1 MRDVTSTPPLVLVV
15 AAALAAGCPA
25 VRPLPVGV
33 RTAGPQPVFVTRV
46 GASESARA
54 VPPVAP
60 ARFVAPAPEVRA
72 VTSWTVDLRPY
83 LLPPIDQ
90 SGRSTC
96 NSFAATALM
105 EFLVGRATGTTP
117 DFSENWNYYVGRTET
132 LDTPYLRNMYAG
144 QDGLAGFLAVEAYER
159 SGPVA
164 EADWP
169 YEARSP
175 MQLGERG
182 CRESDGAAI
191 PDECFTGKPPGG
203 VEPLGYRLRM
213 EFVPRET
220 IGSFLVA
227 EQRPVVLNIYA
238 YDVWDDSGAMVR
250 MPTASEAAACAD
262 RGVGCTGHTVLL
274 VGWDESTRTF
284 LFRNSIGASWGDGGY
299 GTLTERFV
307 LEHCEACYWLEQ
319 LDRLDVEDRAFVEK
333 AAQGVSGVLV
343 EGS

>member
-1 MRDVTSTPPLVLVV
+1 MPALGLIVV
-15 AAALAAGCPA
+15 IACGCPA
-25 VRPLPVGV
+25 ARPLPVGV
-33 RTAGPQPVFVTRV
+33 RTATPRPVIVTRV
-46 GASESARA
+46 AAPGPDRGGVPVVRAS
-54 VPPVAP
+54 PAP
-60 ARFVAPAPEVRA
+60 AAPEVRA
-72 VTSWTVDLRPY
+72 VAGWTVDLRQH

-96 NSFAATALM
+96 NSFAATALL
-105 EFLVGRATGTTP
+105 EFLVGRATGATP

-132 LDTPYLRNMYAG
+132 LDTPYLRSMYAG

-164 EADWP
+164 EEDWP
-169 YEARSP
+169 YETRSP

-182 CRESDGAAI
+182 CRDSDGADV

-203 VEPLGYRLRM
+203 LEPLGYRLRM
-213 EFVPRET
+213 EFVPRAE

-227 EQRPVVLNIYA
+227 EQRPVVMNIYA
-238 YDVWDDSGAMVR
+238 YDVWDDSGAMIR
-250 MPTASEAAACAD
+250 MPTVSEAAACAD

-274 VGWDESTRTF
+274 VGWDEATRTF
-284 LFRNSIGASWGDGGY
+284 LFRNSVGASWGDGGY
-299 GTLTERFV
+299 GTLAERFV

-319 LDRLDVEDRAFVEK
+319 LDELGAEDRAFVEQ

-343 EGS
+343 ED